1 MKENP
6 LRNKIFLPAMLSLG
20 LLAAACGEQTNPSQ
34 NLDMIAAQQV
44 AAQKAANP
52 NTVTIT
58 NNNTTTV
65 VTTATVSTTTTATST
80 VTATVRE

>member
-1 MKENP
+1 LKT
-6 LRNKIFLPAMLSLG
+6 KIFLPVILSVG
-20 LLAAACGEQTNPSQ
+20 ILAAACGDQGASTQ

-44 AAQKAANP
+44 AAQKAAQP